1 MDQSTLRG
9 PACAKEPAQVWHQG
23 KTHTAM
29 NAQQHTP
36 SAAGT
41 TRLLRRFLRLL
52 IPAFLLAST
61 LGLYAISA
69 LTFGDE
75 RSGVATRVSSLAS
88 RTATVLNS
96 LPQGELRAPRD
107 SILTLLLS
115 DPAITCAQLI
125 DGDGRMLAVA
135 PAQLGCRESNATATI
150 DSPIRSQSG
159 AVLRVHYNLAELEER
174 SQLFRIF
181 TLLSLLGSLVVA
193 AAASWFSFR
202 LTVGRPVH
210 ALLQAIRTTH
220 LLGKPTKV
228 EVVPDDEMGSVI
240 LAFNDMQDKLDEE
253 ARRNAEALRRL
264 DYIYNETPALMFSI
278 DSKGTI
284 ISASG
289 HWLDETGFRRDEIIG
304 APLRQFISVQAG
316 QDFDASQDAIIKAE
330 RPLRDLPFTLTCK
343 NGMRR
348 EVLMAVV
355 PDIEANKG
363 AQFCVL
369 SDISGLKEA
378 QVELRRQAVTD
389 HLTHLPNRQ
398 GLFEHLGDLKKAD
411 AAELAGC
418 ALLFIDLDNF
428 KTVNDTLGHDA
439 GDQLL
444 RAAAG
449 RLRNSV
455 SRNDFLARLGGDE
468 FAIVLHG
475 MNSPDDATVVAERI
489 IETFTKPFRLG
500 EASAIVGTSIGIA
513 NFADSIDGDDILR
526 LADLAMYQSKQSG
539 RNCVSRYSDDLTA
552 KVVGRDRLLRRI
564 REGLMKQELRFHY
577 QPIVDLETM
586 KPVGIEALLRL
597 DHANGEALSPAEVI
611 RTAEEAGLIG
621 AISTWSLGE
630 GVRIAE
636 SEHKSIGGRGRYLSI
651 NLSPKQLTQEFVAGI
666 VSRLQEAPEVARS
679 LVFEITETALF
690 RQDEDVGAMIASLRA
705 TGARIALDD
714 FGTGFS
720 SLGHLQRFPVDM
732 LKLDSSFVEGLSGDS
747 DDARRRRA
755 VIRATSALAQEL
767 NMKIVAE
774 GLEDHN
780 SLNLLKSFGI
790 TMGQGYL
797 FSAPAPLRVTMGWIE
812 AFDRPTLPGGNIIP
826 LARANI
832 NGR

>member
-1 MDQSTLRG
+1 
-9 PACAKEPAQVWHQG
+9 
-23 KTHTAM
+23 M
-29 NAQQHTP
+29 NATHHTP

-52 IPAFLLAST
+52 LPAFLLAST
-61 LGLYAISA
+61 IGLYVLST

-75 RSGVATRVSSLAS
+75 RSSVVMRVSNLAS
-88 RTATVLNS
+88 RTAAVLNT
-96 LPQGELRAPRD
+96 LPAGEMKAPQN

-115 DPAITCAQLI
+115 DPAISCAQLF
-125 DGDGRMLAVA
+125 DGEGRLVAVA
-135 PAQLGCRESNATATI
+135 PARLGCRDATATAI
-150 DSPIRSQSG
+150 ADAPVRAQPG
-159 AVLRVHYNLAELEER
+159 MFLRVHYNLSELEER
-174 SQLFRIF
+174 SQIFRIF
-181 TLLSLLGSLVVA
+181 TLLSLLGSLIVA

-220 LLGKPTKV
+220 LLGTPTKIDD
-228 EVVPDDEMGSVI
+228 VPDDEMGSVI
-240 LAFNDMQDKLDEE
+240 LAFNDMQDKLDAE

-264 DYIYNETPALMFSI
+264 DYIYNETPALMFSV

-289 HWLDETGFRRDEIIG
+289 HWLDETGFHREEIVG
-304 APLRQFISVQAG
+304 APLRNFLSVAPG
-316 QDFDASQDAIIKAE
+316 QDFDASQNIIIKAE

-343 NGMRR
+343 NGLRR
-348 EVLMAVV
+348 DVLMAVV
-355 PDIEANKG
+355 PDIEAKERT
-363 AQFCVL
+363 QFCVL

-398 GLFEHLGDLKKAD
+398 GLFEHLAEMKKVCASDLSS
-411 AAELAGC
+411 C

-428 KTVNDTLGHDA
+428 KTVNDTLGHYA

-455 SRNDFLARLGGDE
+455 SRKDFLARLGGDE

-475 MNSPDDATVVAERI
+475 MNSPDDAGIVAQRI

-500 EASAIVGTSIGIA
+500 EASAVVGTSIGIA
-513 NFADSIDGDDILR
+513 SFADGNDGDDILR
-526 LADLAMYQSKQSG
+526 LADLAMYQSKQAG

-552 KVVGRDRLLRRI
+552 RVVGRDRLLRRI
-564 REGLMKQELRFHY
+564 REGLAKQEFRFHF
-577 QPIVDLETM
+577 QPIVDLETL
-586 KPVGIEALLRL
+586 KPVGVEALLRL
-597 DHANGEALSPAEVI
+597 DHANGDALSPSEVI

-621 AISTWSLGE
+621 AISAWSLSE
-630 GVRIAE
+630 GVRVAE
-636 SEHKSIGGRGRYLSI
+636 SEHAFIGGRGRYLSI
-651 NLSPKQLTQEFVAGI
+651 NLSPKQLTQDFVTGI
-666 VSRLQEAPEVARS
+666 VSRLQSEPQVARS

-732 LKLDSSFVEGLSGDS
+732 LKLDSSFVEGLSGES

-755 VIRATSALAQEL
+755 VIRATTALARDL

-774 GLEDHN
+774 GIEDHG
-780 SLNLLKSFGI
+780 SLNLLKGFGI
-790 TMGQGYL
+790 TLGQGYL
-797 FSAPAPLRVTMGWIE
+797 FSPPTPLRLAMDWME
-812 AFDRPTLPGGNIIP
+812 AFDRPGQPGGKIIP
-826 LARANI
+826 LTRPNI

>member
-1 MDQSTLRG
+1 MT
-9 PACAKEPAQVWHQG
+9 
-23 KTHTAM
+23 TAD
-29 NAQQHTP
+29 QHTLNT
-36 SAAGT
+36 AGT

-52 IPAFLLAST
+52 LPAFLIAST
-61 LGLYAISA
+61 IGLYVLST

-75 RSGVATRVSSLAS
+75 RSGVAIRVSNLAF
-88 RTATVLNS
+88 RTAAVLNA
-96 LPQGELRAPRD
+96 LPDGDVKAAQN

-115 DPAITCAQLI
+115 DPAVACAQLS
-125 DGDGRMLAVA
+125 DGDGRIVA
-135 PAQLGCRESNATATI
+135 IEPVQLGCKDTAATSVAEA
-150 DSPIRSQSG
+150 PVQSLSG
-159 AVLRVHYNLAELEER
+159 GVLRVHYNLAELEAR
-174 SQLFRIF
+174 SQLFKIF
-181 TLLSLLGSLVVA
+181 TLLALLGSLIVA

-202 LTVGRPVH
+202 VTVARPVH
-210 ALLQAIRTTH
+210 ALLQAIRATQV
-220 LLGKPTKV
+220 LGKPTKIDH
-228 EVVPDDEMGSVI
+228 VPDDEMGSVI
-240 LAFNDMQDKLDEE
+240 LAFNDMQDKLNAE

-278 DSKGTI
+278 DSKGAI

-289 HWLDETGFRRDEIIG
+289 HWLDETGYRREDLIG
-304 APLRQFISVQAG
+304 AELSDVLSVPPGQCFAEAQA
-316 QDFDASQDAIIKAE
+316 AIIAADS
-330 RPLRDLPFTLTCK
+330 PLRDLPFTLTCK
-343 NGMRR
+343 DGMRR
-348 EVLMAVV
+348 DVLMAVV
-355 PDIEANKG
+355 PDIEANQG
-363 AQFCVL
+363 TQFCVL

-398 GLFEHLGDLKKAD
+398 GLFEHLAALKKAD
-411 AAELAGC
+411 ARERDAC

-428 KTVNDTLGHDA
+428 KTVNDTLGHEA

-455 SRNDFLARLGGDE
+455 SRKDFLARLGGDE

-475 MNSPDDATVVAERI
+475 MSNADDAVIVAERI
-489 IETFTKPFRLG
+489 IETFAKPFRLG

-513 NFADSIDGDDILR
+513 SFADSDGGDDILR

-539 RNCVSRYSDDLTA
+539 RNCASRYSDDLTA
-552 KVVGRDRLLRRI
+552 KVIGRDRLLRRI
-564 REGLMKQELRFHY
+564 REGLAKQEFRFHF
-577 QPIVDLETM
+577 QPIVDLETLR
-586 KPVGIEALLRL
+586 PVGVEALLRL
-597 DHANGEALSPAEVI
+597 DDANGGPVSPAEVI

-621 AISTWSLGE
+621 AISAWSLGE

-636 SEHKSIGGRGRYLSI
+636 AEHPSIGARGRYLSI
-651 NLSPKQLTQEFVAGI
+651 NLSPKQLTREFISGI
-666 VSRLQEAPEVARS
+666 VARLQAQPEVAHS

-732 LKLDSSFVEGLSGDS
+732 LKLDSSFIEGLSGES

-755 VIRATSALAQEL
+755 VIRATSALARDL
-767 NMKIVAE
+767 NIRIVAE
-774 GLEDHN
+774 GLEDHA
-780 SLNLLKSFGI
+780 SLNLLKGFGI
-790 TMGQGYL
+790 GLGQGYL
-797 FSAPAPLRVTMGWIE
+797 FSPPAPLNVTMEWIDT
-812 AFDRPTLPGGNIIP
+812 FDRGGLPGGKIIP
-826 LARANI
+826 LPRPNI

>member
-1 MDQSTLRG
+1 MKT
-9 PACAKEPAQVWHQG
+9 AKH
-23 KTHTAM
+23 
-29 NAQQHTP
+29 HTP
-36 SAAGT
+36 GSAGT

-52 IPAFLLAST
+52 LPAFLLAST
-61 LGLYAISA
+61 CGLYLLST

-75 RSGVATRVSSLAS
+75 RTGVAVRVSNLAF
-88 RTATVLNS
+88 RTAGVLNT
-96 LPQGELRAPRD
+96 LPQGDFKEAQGA
-107 SILTLLLS
+107 ILTLLMS
-115 DPAITCAQLI
+115 DPAISCAQLF
-125 DGDGRMLAVA
+125 DGDGRMIAATPIL
-135 PAQLGCRESNATATI
+135 QGCRDTQGTAI
-150 DSPIRSQSG
+150 AEAPVRIQPG
-159 AVLRVHYNLAELEER
+159 ALLRVHYNLAELESR

-181 TLLSLLGSLVVA
+181 TLLSLLGSLLVA

-220 LLGKPTKV
+220 LLGKPTKI

-240 LAFNDMQDKLDEE
+240 LAFNDMQDKLDAE

-264 DYIYNETPALMFSI
+264 DYIYNEMPALMFSV
-278 DSKGTI
+278 DNTGRI

-289 HWLDETGFRRDEIIG
+289 HWFDETGYRREELIGTPMRDVLSVTEGDDFAASEEMIIT
-304 APLRQFISVQAG
+304 AQ
-316 QDFDASQDAIIKAE
+316 

-343 NGMRR
+343 DGMRR
-348 EVLMAVV
+348 DVLMAVV
-355 PDIEANKG
+355 PDIEANQG
-363 AQFCVL
+363 TQFCVL

-398 GLFEHLGDLKKAD
+398 GLFEHL
-411 AAELAGC
+411 AELKNASALERDRC

-428 KTVNDTLGHDA
+428 KSVNDTLGHEA

-449 RLRNSV
+449 RLRNCV
-455 SRNDFLARLGGDE
+455 YRKDFLARLGGDE
-468 FAIVLHG
+468 FAIVLGG
-475 MNSPDDATVVAERI
+475 MHSENDATIVAERI
-489 IETFTKPFRLG
+489 IEAFAKPFRLG
-500 EASAIVGTSIGIA
+500 EASAVVGTSIGIA
-513 NFADSIDGDDILR
+513 NFADSNDGDDILR

-539 RNCVSRYSDDLTA
+539 RNCVSRYSNDLTA
-552 KVVGRDRLLRRI
+552 RVVGRDRLVRRI
-564 REGLMKQELRFHY
+564 REGLAQQAFRFHF
-577 QPIVDLETM
+577 QPIVDLDTL
-586 KPVGIEALLRL
+586 KPVGVEALLRL
-597 DHANGEALSPAEVI
+597 DHSNGDVVPPSDVI

-621 AISTWSLGE
+621 AVSAWCLSE

-636 SEHKSIGGRGRYLSI
+636 GEHASLGGRGRFLAI
-651 NLSPKQLTQEFVAGI
+651 NLSPKQLTREFISGMVA
-666 VSRLQEAPEVARS
+666 RLQAAPEIANA

-732 LKLDSSFVEGLSGDS
+732 LKLDKGFVGGLSGDS

-755 VIRATSALAQEL
+755 VIKATSALARDL
-767 NMKIVAE
+767 NIRIVAE
-774 GLEDHN
+774 GIEDHT
-780 SLNLLKSFGI
+780 SLNLLKGFGI
-790 TMGQGYL
+790 GMGQGYL
-797 FSAPAPLRVTMGWIE
+797 FSPPAPLRVAMDWVD
-812 AFDRPTLPGGNIIP
+812 AFDKAGQPGGKIIP
-826 LARANI
+826 LARPNL